1 MRFLITAGP
10 TREYFDTV
18 RFLTN
23 ASSGKMGYA
32 CAGAALAVGHEV
44 TLISGPVSL
53 EKPKGAKLIK
63 VVSSEEMAQAVLKE
77 FRRCDCVIMTA
88 AVCDYRPA
96 RKYSSKMTK
105 SDGPLSI
112 QLRRTTDILARLGKT
127 KKNQLLIGFAVQ
139 DKSPRQNARRK
150 LAEKNLDALVL
161 NHPKT
166 FAADKSDFEILT
178 PPVNWQKLPG
188 ITKKNLA
195 TRLVKLADK
204 LHRQQSG

>member
-32 CAGAALAVGHEV
+32 CAAAALADGHQV
-44 TLISGPVSL
+44 TLISGPVNL
-53 EKPKGAKLIK
+53 DKPTGAKLIQ
-63 VVSSEEMAQAVLKE
+63 VTSSEEMARAVLKE
-77 FRRCDCVIMTA
+77 FSSCDCVIMTA

-96 RKYSSKMTK
+96 RKYSSKMSK

-112 QLRRTTDILARLGKT
+112 QMRRTTDILARLGKT
-127 KKNQLLIGFAVQ
+127 KKKQLLIGFAVQ
-139 DKSPRQNARRK
+139 DKSPHQNARRK
-150 LAEKNLDALVL
+150 LTEKNLDAIIL

-166 FAADKSDFEILT
+166 FATDKSDFEILT
-178 PPVNWQKLPG
+178 PPSNWQKLPRV
-188 ITKKNLA
+188 TKKNLA
-195 TRLVKLADK
+195 TRLIKLANK
-204 LHRQQSG
+204 LFSNQLG